1 MGPAR
6 RPPASRRRAAS
17 SSRAARV
24 ALVALARALAVATL
38 VGLAVAD
45 PRASSPSPSASSS
58 SSSSS
63 AVPARPAASSDERVY
78 EVRVDAPTPR
88 AVSGT
93 TRRPG
98 ALKLIGHSRLA
109 LHRAFHHLVL
119 EVRDDGG
126 FLANNC
132 KLARVT
138 RRSHH
143 PDADADFRSV
153 RVRARKPQ
161 PTTDPDPPAL
171 VATFGPFDRD
181 VILIPECDRRGAAVS
196 VSSISSVSSSS
207 SAANPVAYR
216 VSLRSSGA
224 ADGGRRARLLLGIAL
239 VALAPAL
246 SEWAAA
252 YYGAGMVLSVTVLAL
267 VLIRR
272 AARLA
277 PGGRSARGVASVVA
291 AAAAF
296 AVPSEHLARFLEAYV
311 ALCLRPIKLVVR
323 AIVER
328 NADEAGLP
336 VALAATGAT
345 LAGAA
350 AGFWAVRRWMIDPDT
365 GGVEPTVAAFARVAM
380 RVVGVVLLLFSTLD
394 VPCGMVLAGGG
405 AAWSAA
411 ASFRASRKRAATL
424 RRRLD
429 ARRRR
434 RAGSD
439 SEPSGS
445 DEDEDEDED
454 EGADPKP
461 PSVGRDDMNRRGRGG
476 RRGSATPSSASARRR
491 RRGGGGFGGARGD
504 ADDSDD
510 EHEPSR
516 RFAFSPSS
524 PFSPASWFSR
534 AGSLRRRR
542 GFAPETMD
550 PEPSTPP
557 AVLLGTG
564 AGVVGGSAGRTP
576 GAGLRPW
583 RSMGASPFGPGS
595 LFGLVG
601 RAAAAS
607 RRDEDDRDDAR
618 DDDDAA
624 LVGSGSRRS
633 ANRARGSSSS
643 PSPSPFAARVPPT
656 RRASLGSSRG
666 RGTAAAAADG
676 RGSRAGGSRSS
687 RFAPTATGA
696 GTGAGA
702 GSPRPPVG
710 AAAASRG
717 RFLTEAE
724 FDAMGREATDRGLD
738 ELCGTPEFAKWMR
751 SRAHRVRLA
760 REDFDDD
767 DDDA

>member
-6 RPPASRRRAAS
+6 RPPASRRLAAS

-58 SSSSS
+58 SWSSS
-63 AVPARPAASSDERVY
+63 AVPARPAASSDERLY

-138 RRSHH
+138 RRSRR

-161 PTTDPDPPAL
+161 HTTDPDPPAL

-181 VILIPECDRRGAAVS
+181 VILIPECDRRAAAPF
-196 VSSISSVSSSS
+196 SSVSSSS
-207 SAANPVAYR
+207 SSADPVAYR

-277 PGGRSARGVASVVA
+277 PGGRSARSVASVVA

-336 VALAATGAT
+336 VALAATAAT

-350 AGFWAVRRWMIDPDT
+350 AGFWAVRRWMIDPET

-411 ASFRASRKRAATL
+411 ASFRASRERAATL
-424 RRRLD
+424 RRRLA

-439 SEPSGS
+439 SEQSGSGSGS
-445 DEDEDEDED
+445 DEHED
-454 EGADPKP
+454 EGAEP
-461 PSVGRDDMNRRGRGG
+461 PVARDDMNRRGRGG
-476 RRGSATPSSASARRR
+476 RRGSAASARRR
-491 RRGGGGFGGARGD
+491 RRRGGGFGARGD
-504 ADDSDD
+504 AGDTDDSDD
-510 EHEPSR
+510 EHTQPSR
-516 RFAFSPSS
+516 RFEFSPRS

-557 AVLLGTG
+557 AVLLAAG

-576 GAGLRPW
+576 GVGLRPW
-583 RSMGASPFGPGS
+583 RSMSASPFGPGS
-595 LFGLVG
+595 VFGLVG

-607 RRDEDDRDDAR
+607 RRRKDEREEDDE
-618 DDDDAA
+618 A
-624 LVGSGSRRS
+624 LFGSASRPS
-633 ANRARGSSSS
+633 ANRARGSSSSPS

-656 RRASLGSSRG
+656 RRASGGSSRG
-666 RGTAAAAADG
+666 RGTAGAAADG
-676 RGSRAGGSRSS
+676 RGSRAGGAGGSRSS
-687 RFAPTATGA
+687 RFAPTATAA
-696 GTGAGA
+696 GT

-760 REDFDDD
+760 REDYDDDDD